1 MAKHEGE
8 RSVKRLLDIRDATK
22 ELNILRSL
30 KTYVKPFE
38 VVGTYRL
45 IDDGMTPEATVIIK
59 TDRNET
65 HEASTGV
72 GPVDAL
78 ANVLKKSLSS
88 IFPVIQG
95 VKLVDY
101 SARVHDAKSGTS
113 AKVEV
118 SIVFTD
124 GIIIW
129 NVTEIAE
136 NINMASFM
144 ALLDG
149 FEYAV
154 LLKPE
159 T

>member
-1 MAKHEGE
+1 
-8 RSVKRLLDIRDATK
+8 VKKFHDIIDATNK
-22 ELNILRSL
+22 LEALRSRKGYRSL
-30 KTYVKPFE
+30 FK

-45 IDDGMTPEATVIIK
+45 IDDGLRPEATVIIE
-59 TDRNET
+59 TDKKQM

-95 VKLVDY
+95 VKLVDF
-101 SARVHDAKSGTS
+101 SSRIHDSRSGTA

-118 SIVFTD
+118 N
-124 GIIIW
+124 IIFADEDTTW
-129 NVTEIAE
+129 SVVASSK
-136 NINMASFM
+136 NINMSSFL

-149 FEYAV
+149 FEYAI
-154 LLKPE
+154 LSKNKQTARGLKP
-159 T
+159 

>member
-1 MAKHEGE
+1 VENL
-8 RSVKRLLDIRDATK
+8 KRLLNIIDATK

-30 KTYVKPFE
+30 ETYRKPFKI
-38 VVGTYRL
+38 VGTYRL
-45 IDDGMTPEATVIIK
+45 IDDGVRPEATVIIK
-59 TDRNET
+59 TDNSET

-95 VKLVDY
+95 IKLVDY

-118 SIVFTD
+118 AIVFTD
-124 GIIIW
+124 GTTIW
-129 NVTEIAE
+129 SVTEIAE
-136 NINMASFM
+136 NINMASFL
-144 ALLDG
+144 ALVDG

-154 LLKPE
+154 LSKNINE
-159 T
+159 